1 MRLTMLAFVIKS
13 PRIVGNHGT
22 CWLFVRCGWKN
33 LLNQVTCARRT
44 QREHRSCETMVGVPG
59 TVPHEHLWE
68 REAPSVAWSELEER
82 SSQDISPLG
91 S

>member
-1 MRLTMLAFVIKS
+1 
-13 PRIVGNHGT
+13 
-22 CWLFVRCGWKN
+22 
-33 LLNQVTCARRT
+33 
-44 QREHRSCETMVGVPG
+44 MVGVPG